1 MKSAKV
7 TITGLDALTAK
18 LKAMS
23 PGVNAA
29 AERQLNIVC
38 EDLRGKAA
46 QLAPVD
52 TGDLRGS
59 SFAEVKGL
67 DGIVGF
73 QEVYALRQHEETQ
86 LNHPKGGQAKYLE
99 QPYEEN
105 RDKYIALIKKAVKE
119 VVEK

>member
-29 AERQLNIVC
+29 AERQLKIVC

-46 QLAPVD
+46 LLAPVD

-59 SFAEVKGL
+59 SFAEVDGL
-67 DGIVGF
+67 DGAVGF
-73 QEVYALRQHEETQ
+73 TEPYALRQHEMDYR
-86 LNHPKGGQAKYLE
+86 HPKGGQMKYLE
-99 QPYEEN
+99 EPYEDN
-105 RDKYIALIKKAVKE
+105 RDKYIASIKNAVKE